1 MNVKAAAEPRASG
14 VVFLFH
20 SDLGCSLV
28 LNVLLHSL
36 FPLSLLNIH
45 LVACIC
51 FSQEVQPHHVLIMS
65 LVATQ
70 AQYWLM
76 VDLTLPSSGRTKGA
90 GPGRH
95 PPINIIDCWFC

>member
-1 MNVKAAAEPRASG
+1 MSIKAAAEPRASG

-20 SDLGCSLV
+20 DDLGCPLV
-28 LNVLLHSL
+28 LNLLLLSL

-51 FSQEVQPHHVLIMS
+51 FSPEVQPHHVLIMS

-70 AQYWLM
+70 PQ
-76 VDLTLPSSGRTKGA
+76 
-90 GPGRH
+90 PG
-95 PPINIIDCWFC
+95 